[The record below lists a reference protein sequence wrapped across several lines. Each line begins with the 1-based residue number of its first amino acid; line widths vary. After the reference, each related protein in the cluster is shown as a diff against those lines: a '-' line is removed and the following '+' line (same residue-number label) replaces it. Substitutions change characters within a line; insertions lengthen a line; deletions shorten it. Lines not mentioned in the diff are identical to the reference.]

1 MAELQPGDKVQAHYK
16 TGKYIG
22 EIMEDRGHAYLVKV
36 LAVLKHPQ
44 QGDLHNPGKTEN
56 VFFHERKALAH
67 NEKAN
72 ISKSSLSE
80 HDGEIPNYQDS
91 LREALDKLKQKLAAK
106 DDEFSEK
113 AQHQL
118 AELEKRYFK

>member
-1 MAELQPGDKVQAHYK
+1 MATLQPGDIVQAHYK

-22 EIMEDRGHAYLVKV
+22 EIMEDRGHVYLVKV

-44 QGDLHNPGKTEN
+44 QGDLHNPGQTDD
-56 VFFHERKALAH
+56 VFFHQRKALAR

-80 HDGEIPNYQDS
+80 YEGEIPDYQDS
-91 LREALDKLKQKLAAK
+91 LREALDKLKQKLSAK
-106 DDEFSEK
+106 EDDFSDQ
-113 AQHQL
+113 AQQQL
-118 AELEKRYFK
+118 EDLENRYFK